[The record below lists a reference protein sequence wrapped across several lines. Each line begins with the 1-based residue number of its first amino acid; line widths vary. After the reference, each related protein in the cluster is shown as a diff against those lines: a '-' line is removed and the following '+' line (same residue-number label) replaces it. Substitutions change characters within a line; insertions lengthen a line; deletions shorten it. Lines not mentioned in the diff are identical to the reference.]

1 MRGAMFNDDLDDD
14 LVDAAWHG
22 DAVAVHE
29 LLAKV
34 ADANAMTNDGGTA
47 LEAATQRGRA
57 DF

>member
-1 MRGAMFNDDLDDD
+1 MFNDDLDDD